1 MAVGMTLILFA
12 LQTGNVGMVA
22 LLSSTTPI
30 MVLPLLWIYT
40 KQRPNKY
47 AWLGAAFA
55 VIGTS
60 ILVS

>member
-1 MAVGMTLILFA
+1 
-12 LQTGNVGMVA
+12 MVA